1 MIIAGSI
8 VILSDAKD
16 LMPFPSDKVMPVAGG
31 DEILRFAEDDM
42 NLRP

>member
-16 LMPFPSDKVMPVAGG
+16 LMPIATGMLVQLP
-31 DEILRFAEDDM
+31 
-42 NLRP
+42 